1 MQPSPFG
8 VLIVKMLE
16 YGYYVNHSRKGVLQ
30 VTIDGRNT
38 VKPLRDRKVIRRV
51 KDALLAD
58 KKYKY
63 YALFTLGINTGLRI
77 SDLLSLK
84 WEDILNSR
92 GKITDRIILFEKKTR
107 KRAEIPLNKT
117 VQGALSLYW
126 KHTVS
131 QTYVFAAENDKVNNK
146 EKPVSR
152 QYVYKIL
159 REYIVDR
166 AGFTEAVG
174 THTMRKTFGYQ
185 AYVDGWDIYRIQ
197 ECLNHSSPSIT
208 RRYID
213 LSQEDKDS
221 VYLKIDL

>member
-1 MQPSPFG
+1 MG
-8 VLIVKMLE
+8 E
-16 YGYYVNHSRKGVLQ
+16 
-30 VTIDGRNT
+30 VTISGRNT
-38 VKPLRDRKVIRRV
+38 VKPIRDRKIIQRV

-77 SDLLSLK
+77 SDILALK
-84 WEDILNSR
+84 WEDIINSR
-92 GKITDRIILFEKKTR
+92 GKITDRIILIEKKTR

-117 VQGALSLYW
+117 VQAAISVYYQ
-126 KHTVS
+126 HTNPQV
-131 QTYVFAAENDKVNNK
+131 YVFSAENDRINEK

-159 REYIVDR
+159 REYIGER
-166 AGFTEAVG
+166 AGFTEAIG

-221 VYLKIDL
+221 VYLKIDLWA

>member
-1 MQPSPFG
+1 
-8 VLIVKMLE
+8 MLE
-16 YGYYVNHSRKGVLQ
+16 SKGYDNQTQGEVGE
-30 VTIDGRNT
+30 VTISGRNT
-38 VKPLRDRKVIRRV
+38 VKPIRDRKIIQRV
-51 KDALLAD
+51 KDAFLAD

-77 SDLLSLK
+77 SDILALK
-84 WEDILNSR
+84 WEDIINSR
-92 GKITDRIILFEKKTR
+92 GKITDRIILIEKKTR
-107 KRAEIPLNKT
+107 KRTEIPLNKT
-117 VQGALSLYW
+117 VQAAISLYYQ
-126 KHTVS
+126 HTNPQV
-131 QTYVFAAENDKVNNK
+131 YVFSAENDRINEK

-159 REYIVDR
+159 RKYIGER
-166 AGFTEAVG
+166 AGFTEAIG